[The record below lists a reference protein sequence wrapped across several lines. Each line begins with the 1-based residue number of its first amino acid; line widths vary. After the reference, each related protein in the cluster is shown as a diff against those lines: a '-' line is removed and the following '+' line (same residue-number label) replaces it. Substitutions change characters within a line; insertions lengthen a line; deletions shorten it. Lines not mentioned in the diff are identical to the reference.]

1 MIKKNP
7 VSEKIASDAMIP
19 VAKPDLGGNEEKY
32 VLDAVQSTWISSTGA
47 YVNQFEQEFATFCDS
62 TEAIAICNGTAAL
75 HVVLMALGLGPGDE
89 VIVPSLTY
97 IATANAVRHCG
108 AEPLFVD
115 VDPETWT
122 LDPALLERA
131 ITRNTKGIISVD
143 LYGHPIDADR
153 INEIAGIHGLWH
165 VEDAAEAHGARYKD
179 RPTGSLADVATFSF
193 FGNKILTC
201 GEGGAVTTNNAQL
214 ARRIRTL
221 KGQGVDPN
229 RRYFF
234 PVTGYNFRL
243 TNVACAL
250 LCAQLERSDS
260 IMDQRRKVF
269 SFYDQYLKDIPGVHM
284 QPIAEWAVQAPWLYC
299 VTIDAE
305 EFGMTRDEL
314 AAELK
319 KRKIDTRPFFTP
331 LHRLP
336 PFVRESEARGEDLP
350 VTDRLASQG
359 INLPTWSPAD
369 KDAVKRVADTI
380 REIQAGA

>member
-1 MIKKNP
+1 MIQKNLGT
-7 VSEKIASDAMIP
+7 EYTAADKMIP
-19 VAKPDLGGNEEKY
+19 VAQPDLGGNEEKY

-47 YVNQFEQEFATFCDS
+47 YVNRFEQEFAEFCQS
-62 TEAIAICNGTAAL
+62 KESIAICNGTAAL
-75 HVVLMALGLGPGDE
+75 HVVLMALGLSPGDE

-97 IATANAVRHCG
+97 IATANAVRYCG

-122 LDPALLERA
+122 LDPTLLERA
-131 ITRNTKGIISVD
+131 ITRKTKGIISVD
-143 LYGHPIDADR
+143 LYGHPIDADA

-165 VEDAAEAHGARYKD
+165 VEDAAEAHGALYKG

-201 GEGGAVTTNNAQL
+201 GEGGAVTTDNAQL
-214 ARRIRTL
+214 ARRVRTL

-250 LCAQLERSDS
+250 LCAQMERCDE
-260 IMDQRRKVF
+260 IVAERRKVF
-269 SFYDQYLKDIPGVHM
+269 SFYDQFLEGIPGVEK

-299 VTIDAE
+299 ITIDE
-305 EFGMTRDEL
+305 DQFGMNRD
-314 AAELK
+314 AMAIELK
-319 KRKIDTRPFFTP
+319 KRNVDTRPFFTP

-336 PFVRESEARGEDLP
+336 PFVRESEAREEDLP
-350 VTDRLASQG
+350 VTDRLASEG

-369 KDAVKRVADTI
+369 EAAIKRVADTI

>member
-1 MIKKNP
+1 MIQKDPADNT
-7 VSEKIASDAMIP
+7 VSPDQMIP
-19 VAKPDLGGNEEKY
+19 VAQPDLGGNEEKY

-47 YVNQFEQEFATFCDS
+47 YVNRFESEFAEYCQS
-62 TEAIAICNGTAAL
+62 KEAIAICNGTAAL

-97 IATANAVRHCG
+97 IATANAVRYCG

-122 LDPALLERA
+122 MDPTLLERA

-143 LYGHPIDADR
+143 LYGHPIDADP
-153 INEIAGIHGLWH
+153 INHIAGIHGLWH
-165 VEDAAEAHGARYKD
+165 VEDAAEAHGALYKG

-201 GEGGAVTTNNAQL
+201 GEGGAVTTDNPQL
-214 ARRIRTL
+214 ARRVRTL

-243 TNVACAL
+243 TNVACAI
-250 LCAQLERSDS
+250 LCAQMEREKE
-260 IMDQRRKVF
+260 IVGQRKKAF
-269 SFYDQYLKDIPGVHM
+269 TLYDQFLEGTPGVHF

-299 VTIDAE
+299 ITINPDE
-305 EFGMTRDEL
+305 YGMTRDEM
-314 AAELK
+314 ATKLK
-319 KRKIDTRPFFTP
+319 ERKIDSRPFFTP

-350 VTDRLASQG
+350 VTDRLAAQG

-369 KDAVKRVADTI
+369 EGAIKRVADAI
-380 REIQAGA
+380 RDIQAGA